1 MKLTIRAALAAIAI
15 VLPVAAADIS
25 GNWTLTGD
33 VVGNPISMKC
43 SLKQEG
49 TKVTGTCT
57 HEGRDASPTTG
68 TVEGDK
74 VTLTHSVDV
83 YDLTFTATL
92 DAAGTSMK
100 GAIAVANV
108 EGTFSGTKDA
118 AAK

>member
-15 VLPVAAADIS
+15 VLPLAAADIS
-25 GNWTLTGD
+25 GSWTFAGD

-43 SLKQEG
+43 TLKQEG

-57 HEGRDASPTTG
+57 HEGRGASPTTG

-74 VTLTHSVDV
+74 VILTHSVEA
-83 YDLTFTATL
+83 YELTFTGTL
-92 DAAGTSMK
+92 GADGTSIK
-100 GAIAVANV
+100 GGIAVANV
-108 EGTFSGTKDA
+108 EGTFSGTKDP